1 MGALSLSPGRC
12 ILQHPMCSD
21 EFHPVCPLEGH
32 QVCAA
37 PLAARPRVGAPQL
50 GANAKRRA
58 AKARGSA
65 WHFVSSRGD
74 LLAEPGMRAVW
85 GLGNRGA
92 ARNACCMGL
101 SATGGIEACC
111 WCDGLAL
118 VHMRAFVSFC
128 LPNKQAQH
136 LFHFQSQLLLGTAEK
151 SGAKAIQ
158 K

>member
-1 MGALSLSPGRC
+1 M
-12 ILQHPMCSD
+12 
-21 EFHPVCPLEGH
+21 
-32 QVCAA
+32 CAA
-37 PLAARPRVGAPQL
+37 PLAARPRMGAPQL

-111 WCDGLAL
+111 WCDGLGL
-118 VHMRAFVSFC
+118 VHESFCFFLPSQQTSAAFVPFSKPTFVG
-128 LPNKQAQH
+128 NSREKWGKGH
-136 LFHFQSQLLLGTAEK
+136 SEIMISDHFINNCEK
-151 SGAKAIQ
+151 CSTWQ
-158 K
+158 ER